1 MNEEDVNEQELGR
14 FEDRFFGHLADT
26 DRAAFDADLER
37 DVELKGRYEMFVL
50 TVRGIRSGQVVA
62 SDAEVSMRARFKAI
76 DAELDAVPVR
86 RLFQPWMG
94 WAATLLLLI
103 GIAGSWWLIGRDTPQ
118 SLANEFSLSEP
129 GLPVLMS
136 TSPQAIDAIMNAYKQ
151 DDMAAARALLTSAMV
166 RDPAND
172 TLRYFRG
179 VVALRSEGCAVA
191 EPHFA
196 QVHSLSE
203 FSPRARYAV
212 ALCTLQAGDVG
223 AARELLSSLLSVTD
237 AQVVARSRELLTRL
251 DRL

>member
-1 MNEEDVNEQELGR
+1 MNDEHVNEQELDR

-26 DRAAFDADLER
+26 DRAAFDAGLER
-37 DVELKGRYEMFVL
+37 DVELKGRYEMFVI
-50 TVRGIRSGQVVA
+50 TVQGIRSGQVVP
-62 SDAEVSMRARFKAI
+62 SDAEVAMLARFKAI

-86 RLFQPWMG
+86 RMFQPWMG

-103 GIAGSWWLIGRDTPQ
+103 GIAGFWWLIGRDTPQ

-136 TSPQAIDAIMNAYKQ
+136 TSPQSIDAIMNAYKQ
-151 DDMAAARALLTSAMV
+151 DDMATARHLLTTAME

-179 VVALRSEGCAVA
+179 VVALRSEGCETA

-196 QVHSLSE
+196 QVQSLSE
-203 FSPRARYAV
+203 FSPRSRYAV
-212 ALCTLQAGDVG
+212 ALCALRDDNVG
-223 AARELLSSLLSVTD
+223 SARELLSGLLSVKD
-237 AQVVARSRELLTRL
+237 PQVVARSRELLARL